1 MTRDDVA
8 RLAGVSTA
16 VVSYV
21 LNDGPRPVSSEKRT
35 RVLAAIAALGYR
47 RDAVAA
53 ALSSRRS
60 RTLGLL
66 LPDAT
71 NPFFADLAGRI
82 EDAAFARGYTVLI
95 GNAAEDRAR
104 EARHLEAFISHR
116 VDGVIAI
123 VADLAAPLPAP
134 LALLGGRV
142 VLLDRVP
149 RDWFGPAVAAD
160 NRLGGRLAAERLA
173 GAGRRSLV
181 VLAGPTRFAHIGDRI
196 DGFAEAL
203 AGGSTCTVVPA
214 EAFDFAAGRAAM
226 ASALGRIRPDG
237 VFCCTDSLAIG
248 ALAALASAGLRV
260 PADVALI
267 GYDDVAQAAVT
278 VPPLTTVAQPIAA
291 MAERALELLLA
302 GGPDGTSLL
311 GPRLVARESG

>member
-1 MTRDDVA
+1 MERAVTRDDVA
-8 RLAGVSTA
+8 RRAGVSTA

-35 RVLAAIAALGYR
+35 RVLAAIAELGYR

-60 RTLGLL
+60 NTLGLL

-104 EARHLEAFISHR
+104 EARHLEAFMAHR

-123 VADLAAPLPAP
+123 LADLAAPLPAP
-134 LALLGGRV
+134 LAQLGGRI

-149 RDWFGPAVAAD
+149 RDWDGPAVAAD
-160 NRLGGRLAAERLA
+160 NRLGGRLAAERLVEI
-173 GAGRRSLV
+173 GRRRLV
-181 VLAGPTRFAHIGDRI
+181 VLAGPTGFAHVGERVE
-196 DGFAEAL
+196 GFGEAL
-203 AGGSTCTVVPA
+203 AGRASCAVVPA
-214 EAFDFAAGRAAM
+214 
-226 ASALGRIRPDG
+226 
-237 VFCCTDSLAIG
+237 
-248 ALAALASAGLRV
+248 
-260 PADVALI
+260 
-267 GYDDVAQAAVT
+267 
-278 VPPLTTVAQPIAA
+278 
-291 MAERALELLLA
+291 
-302 GGPDGTSLL
+302 
-311 GPRLVARESG
+311 